1 LKICVIRKQLNYKP
15 FLSFLF
21 KDESHCESLYVDA
34 EIIEEITMKPKQIS
48 KRRNTGLTASLI
60 AGGLLLSASTLPAFA
75 TDFTVNS
82 FDDLVDNN
90 TGDGVCDA
98 GGGVCTLRA
107 AIMQANATTGA
118 DNISV
123 PAGTYELTITGVDER
138 CDGGGATACV
148 KDAGL
153 WVPNIDS
160 DASMG
165 DLDITDDLTITGAGS
180 DVTTVR
186 WADSPTGD
194 NDPLS
199 GDRIFHAAVTLTAT
213 EDIASV
219 VIQGLTVENGEVG
232 LKPTVATD
240 VCVADNATLPSST
253 TYDPSKLN
261 AYDIEVIAST
271 CGELDADGKLS
282 DLDTLI
288 IIDQFRRKGG
298 GIAVGGGYS
307 VVTYDSTK
315 VGQPPAVITGGENQ
329 VASVEYAS
337 LNDVVVIN
345 NWSGGDGGG
354 VFMPIP
360 STISQ
365 SRISGN
371 TSEGNGGGLYSEGN
385 VTVRDTLIGKVFDA
399 DTAAA
404 HPELTNGNYG
414 ENGGAIFFTGAPQT
428 TLSILRSAIN
438 GNEAIG
444 GAGIAARE
452 AELLLTNTTL
462 SGNTARDVGGGIIIS
477 GDARLQNV
485 TVANNTATTPAQSG
499 GAGLDVFSNG
509 TFFLSNTLLSNNKF
523 VYTGKPTI
531 LANCGCQGSN
541 CVFESQGYNLEDG
554 DTCNFGITD
563 QVNTD
568 PLLVALADNGG
579 PTETHAIPHSAIAG
593 GVDSPAVDAGNSDP
607 KVCPNNDQRTYFRPA
622 DGNGDGVKDCD
633 IGAFELSEITP
644 DLQIANMVAPDSVTT
659 GSNYDVTVT
668 ITNGSVDS
676 DSSVVLVTNALPSIV
691 TFVSASTTTGSC
703 AEAGGVVTC
712 TIGDLDGTSSVTV
725 TLTLTASAA
734 GDATVTAS
742 VTSTAEPD
750 AGAEPNNSASVLTKI
765 AAASS
770 GGGGGGGFCSYQPNG
785 RFDPVLPLMVL
796 IGLIYLTR
804 KRRV

>member
-1 LKICVIRKQLNYKP
+1 MMKIKQN
-15 FLSFLF
+15 
-21 KDESHCESLYVDA
+21 
-34 EIIEEITMKPKQIS
+34 T

-75 TDFTVNS
+75 ANFTVDS
-82 FDDLVDNN
+82 TADAVDNN
-90 TGDGVCDA
+90 PGNGACEIA
-98 GGGVCTLRA
+98 GGGCTLRA
-107 AIMQANATTGA
+107 AIMEANAWPGA
-118 DNISV
+118 DTIAV
-123 PAGTYELTITGVDER
+123 PAGTYQLTREGVDEL
-138 CDGGGATACV
+138 CENDTIYPTGTPCNITADPL
-148 KDAGL
+148 K
-153 WVPNIDS
+153 PYQPIITS
-160 DASMG
+160 DASKG
-165 DLDITDDLTITGAGS
+165 DLDITDDVTITGAGS
-180 DVTTVR
+180 DVTKIQ
-186 WADSPTGD
+186 WAPTSPGVPLEGD

-199 GDRIFHAAVTLTAT
+199 GDRIFHAAVKLTAT
-213 EDIASV
+213 EDIV
-219 VIQGLTVENGEVG
+219 NVTIQGLTVVNGEVG

-253 TYDPSKLN
+253 TYDANKLN
-261 AYDIEVIAST
+261 AYDIKVIESI

-282 DLDTLI
+282 DLDTSI
-288 IIDQFRRKGG
+288 IIDQFRRMGG
-298 GIAVGGGYS
+298 GIAVGGGYT

-315 VGQPPAVITGGENQ
+315 VGQPPAVIIGGENQ
-329 VASVEYAS
+329 VASVEHAS

-385 VTVRDTLIGKVFDA
+385 VTVSDTLIGKVFDA

-509 TFFLSNTLLSNNKF
+509 TFFMSNTLLSNNKF
-523 VYTGKPTI
+523 VYPDKPII

-554 DTCNFGITD
+554 DTCNFNTSFKFD

-579 PTETHAIPHSAIAG
+579 LTETHAITHSAVNGA
-593 GVDSPAVDAGNSDP
+593 VDSPAVDAGNNTG
-607 KVCPNNDQRTYFRPA
+607 CPNNDQRSSIRPA
-622 DGNGDGVKDCD
+622 DGNRDGTKNCD
-633 IGAFELSEITP
+633 IGAFELFEVTP
-644 DLQIANMVAPDSVTT
+644 DLQIANMVAIDTLVVAN
-659 GSNYDVTVT
+659 NYDVTVT
-668 ITNGSVDS
+668 VTNGAVDS
-676 DSSVVLVTNALPSIV
+676 DTNVKLVTDALPSIV
-691 TFVSASTTTGSC
+691 TFVSATATGGSVNTC
-703 AEAGGVVTC
+703 AEVSGVVTC
-712 TIGDLDGTSSVTV
+712 TIGDLGGTSSATV

-734 GDATVTAS
+734 GDATIAAS
-742 VTSTAEPD
+742 VTSTGEPD
-750 AGAEPNNSASVLTKI
+750 ASVEPNNSASVLTKVTSVP
-765 AAASS
+765 SS
-770 GGGGGGGFCSYQPNG
+770 DGGGGGGFCSYQPNG

-796 IGLIYLTR
+796 IGLIYLAR